1 MRESTRRPSAVTALT
16 ALAAV
21 VALMLAGCGG
31 GGSDTS
37 GAASEEQTTS
47 PSASAPGESPSD
59 SPSDDSPSDSP
70 SESPSDDASDD
81 STDSPGDVE
90 TEDDAVEIEIEIEN
104 GRVTPSG
111 KRVDVQVGERIRFKV
126 DSDVA
131 DELHV
136 HSTPEHTFAV
146 QPGDDDKEF
155 EFTLNQPGV
164 VDVELHELGDVIVS
178 IAARP

>member
-47 PSASAPGESPSD
+47 PSASAPGESPS
-59 SPSDDSPSDSP
+59 DSPSDSP

-146 QPGDDDKEF
+146 QPCDDDEEF

>member
-47 PSASAPGESPSD
+47 PSASAPGE
-59 SPSDDSPSDSP
+59 SPSDSP

>member
-59 SPSDDSPSDSP
+59 SPS
-70 SESPSDDASDD
+70 ESPSDDASDD

-111 KRVDVQVGERIRFKV
+111 RRVDVQVGERIRFKV

>member
-47 PSASAPGESPSD
+47 PSASAPGE
-59 SPSDDSPSDSP
+59 SPSDSP

-146 QPGDDDKEF
+146 QPGDDDEEF

>member
-59 SPSDDSPSDSP
+59 DASDSP

-111 KRVDVQVGERIRFKV
+111 RRVDVQVGERIRFKV

>member
-1 MRESTRRPSAVTALT
+1 
-16 ALAAV
+16 V
-21 VALMLAGCGG
+21 VVLMLAGCGG
-31 GGSDTS
+31 GNS
-37 GAASEEQTTS
+37 GAAGDEQASS
-47 PSASAPGESPSD
+47 PSAEASASESPTE
-59 SPSDDSPSDSP
+59 SP
-70 SESPSDDASDD
+70 SESPSDDASDDATDDATGDATDDASDD

-111 KRVDVQVGERIRFKV
+111 ERVDVQVGEPIRFKV

-146 QPGDDDKEF
+146 KAGADDKEF

-164 VDVELHELGDVIVS
+164 VEVELHELGDVVVS
-178 IAARP
+178 LAARP